1 MFAVA
6 RWSVSGSREV
16 ERLEYVV
23 KRLSDGEELD
33 ADLSEALVNAMALR
47 GVDWFGAGADVDAET
62 VASMQDECRAML
74 EEGFL
79 RFRGAY
85 QREDADRIA
94 MMIKS
99 LQQHLDRKRRKIAE
113 RIAAAQQSGDSRRQ
127 KLIPALRGQMVK
139 EEARIEQRIAE
150 LRLKAT
156 TKSQDKLVSSGILK
170 VR

>member
-1 MFAVA
+1 MVRFVSDRHGRAGGAAVYHPVVAAQLEIQLEGVLPGIYVFAVA

-85 QREDADRIA
+85 QRKTLTA
-94 MMIKS
+94 
-99 LQQHLDRKRRKIAE
+99 
-113 RIAAAQQSGDSRRQ
+113 SR
-127 KLIPALRGQMVK
+127 
-139 EEARIEQRIAE
+139 
-150 LRLKAT
+150 
-156 TKSQDKLVSSGILK
+156 
-170 VR
+170 